1 MRQLWRKKEN
11 LMESDE
17 RILQH
22 DDFAEI
28 MKNCTGIHGN
38 DKEPNNKNKSVL
50 IYRKQLDTDGV
61 LMVGVSLFFRA

>member
-1 MRQLWRKKEN
+1 MTRLTLLTLASINQSNGKNNESVKKHFCANYGEKKEN

-28 MKNCTGIHGN
+28 MKNYTG
-38 DKEPNNKNKSVL
+38 
-50 IYRKQLDTDGV
+50 
-61 LMVGVSLFFRA
+61 

>member
-28 MKNCTGIHGN
+28 MKNYTGWLVIN
-38 DKEPNNKNKSVL
+38 KANN
-50 IYRKQLDTDGV
+50 QD
-61 LMVGVSLFFRA
+61 

>member
-1 MRQLWRKKEN
+1 MVCTGNKFYVPGITLGENIWRKKEN

-28 MKNCTGIHGN
+28 MKNYTG
-38 DKEPNNKNKSVL
+38 
-50 IYRKQLDTDGV
+50 
-61 LMVGVSLFFRA
+61 